1 MERSEGQTVSA
12 ILDITVCM
20 AVWSFAR
27 LGLSYVEKEA
37 FFESCKDRLTEQ
49 GLERSNIDEALSSI
63 KQSVKIISEG
73 LNAQDKH

>member
-20 AVWSFAR
+20 AVWAFAR

-37 FFESCKDRLTEQ
+37 FFETCKERLTEQ
-49 GLERSNIDEALSSI
+49 GLEASNIDEALLSI
-63 KQSVKIISEG
+63 KESVKIVSED
-73 LNAQDKH
+73 LNGKDKH